1 MKKLSKYLL
10 PALFL
15 GFLIFGLDAFM
26 QSRPSQK
33 NARVY
38 KTVQQYSPYYLD
50 KRFGGLQILNKEDPE
65 FKEKP
70 NNMTLFKEFERLEK
84 EWGKT
89 HLKLQNNQLI
99 ILDNNGTQQA
109 VLPLQNREEVEFVHR
124 YYGVS

>member
-10 PALFL
+10 PALFI
-15 GFLIFGLDAFM
+15 GFLIFGLAAFM
-26 QSRPSQK
+26 QSKPSHK

-38 KTVQQYSPYYLD
+38 KAVQQYSPYYLD
-50 KRFGGLQILNKEDPE
+50 KRFGGLQIMSKEDPE

-84 EWGKT
+84 AWGKT

-99 ILDNNGTQQA
+99 ILDDNGSQQA
-109 VLPLQNREEVEFVHR
+109 VLPLQNQEEIEFVHR
-124 YYGVS
+124 YYGV